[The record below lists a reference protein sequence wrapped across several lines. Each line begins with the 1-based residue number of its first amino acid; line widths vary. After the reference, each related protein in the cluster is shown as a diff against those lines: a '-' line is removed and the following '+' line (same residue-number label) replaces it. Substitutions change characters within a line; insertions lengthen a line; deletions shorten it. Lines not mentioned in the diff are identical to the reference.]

1 MGKLEAFAQLKEMEL
16 MNLRKTAEKFSF
28 GFKVS
33 KIYEIYYIDL
43 FLLLTM
49 DSSVGRASDFCP
61 IDCEFESYLRQISFL
76 CPFMYCYT
84 TLWTEL

>member
-1 MGKLEAFAQLKEMEL
+1 MHLLVNCRFYINQILLYLLHFVGKLEAFAQLKEMEL

-49 DSSVGRASDFCP
+49 DTGDPR
-61 IDCEFESYLRQISFL
+61 IS
-76 CPFMYCYT
+76 
-84 TLWTEL
+84 